1 MYVTFQI
8 VTNMKKILFC
18 LLLLPCLVQ
27 AQRLT
32 VDSVL
37 LKKQGV
43 IHAKWVSVKTFS
55 AIDTINEIQTLYNHN
70 LYDIKRVDT
79 TTRTKVLTR
88 KATDSLINYA
98 LTGVVDTKG
107 NWDASGNTLP
117 SVGVKTGDKWTISV
131 KGLVT
136 DSLYTGDVIIAK
148 IDNPGQTITNWN
160 HIYVN
165 QPKSVNIVRADA
177 TTNLSVLGFTG
188 VTPTQGYFHGGII
201 APVGNSYYLNFNGI
215 FRSSYMFPGINGDM
229 AGCIYSFTGSGY
241 GSPSI
246 LGVNGGI
253 RSNYSG
259 TSNALSIYLS
269 GSGNGLYINPSTG
282 KGIIINHSSGNT
294 SNFFETQVNSL
305 TKVSIDYTGYLHNY
319 KPTFSSVFY
328 DSTRVI
334 ELDQN
339 TPVII
344 SNQWGNLW
352 PNTKLVGFTENKDTA
367 IVSYAGNYNLTF
379 DFNSNVSASA
389 NFHYYIK
396 KRAANSTAKTTV
408 YRKEVS
414 NSGTTVNRNITLN
427 YDFSVGDRIW
437 IEVENISNGTDIT
450 VYGGTYSITANYLN
464 P

>member
-1 MYVTFQI
+1 
-8 VTNMKKILFC
+8 MKKILFC
-18 LLLLPCLVQ
+18 LILLPCLIQ

-37 LKKQGV
+37 LKKQGA
-43 IHAKWVSVKTFS
+43 HPAKWVSVKTFS
-55 AIDTINEIQTLYNHN
+55 AI
-70 LYDIKRVDT
+70 DT

-131 KGLVT
+131 KGFVSP
-136 DSLYTGDVIIAK
+136 DSFYVGDVIIAK
-148 IDNPGQTITNWN
+148 IDDPGQTVTNWN
-160 HIYVN
+160 HIYAS

-177 TTNLSVLGFTG
+177 TTNLSVVGYTG
-188 VTPTQGYFHGGII
+188 TTPTQGYWHGGSSNPI
-201 APVGNSYYLNFNGI
+201 GTNYTLNFNGI
-215 FRSSYMFPGINGDM
+215 LRPSQLKIGAYNVKPLTTTNSTVYNLSFVSPVLSLGWLNTRTMNAFYTGTTFPNTNSRLNY
-229 AGCIYSFTGSGY
+229 CGY
-241 GSPSI
+241 LYP
-246 LGVNGGI
+246 
-253 RSNYSG
+253 
-259 TSNALSIYLS
+259 
-269 GSGNGLYINPSTG
+269 NGLNIQN
-282 KGIIINHSSGNT
+282 KAIID
-294 SNFFETQVNSL
+294 SL
-305 TKVSIDYTGYLHNY
+305 GYLHNDN
-319 KPTFSSVFY
+319 PTFSSVFF

-334 ELDQN
+334 ELDFN
-339 TPVII
+339 TPKII
-344 SNQWGNLW
+344 SNTWGNLW
-352 PNTKLVGFTENKDTA
+352 PNSVLVGFTENKDTA
-367 IVSYAGNYNLTF
+367 IVGYTGNYNVTMDL
-379 DFNSNVSASA
+379 NAYVGASA
-389 NFHYYIK
+389 NFRYYVK

-414 NSGTTVNRNITLN
+414 NSGTTVNRNMTLN

>member
-1 MYVTFQI
+1 
-8 VTNMKKILFC
+8 MKKILFC
-18 LLLLPCLVQ
+18 LILLPCLIQ

-37 LKKQGV
+37 LKKQGA
-43 IHAKWVSVKTFS
+43 HPAKWVSVKTFS
-55 AIDTINEIQTLYNHN
+55 AI
-70 LYDIKRVDT
+70 DT

-131 KGLVT
+131 KGFVSP
-136 DSLYTGDVIIAK
+136 DSFYVGDVIIAK
-148 IDNPGQTITNWN
+148 IDDPGQTVTNWN

-177 TTNLSVLGFTG
+177 TTNPAVLGYTG
-188 VTPTQGYFHGGII
+188 TTPTQGYFHGGISTPI
-201 APVGNSYYLNFNGI
+201 GNSYYLNFNGI
-215 FRSSYMFPGINGDM
+215 FRSSYMFPGINGNM
-229 AGCIYSFTGSGY
+229 AGCIYRFTGSGY
-241 GSPSI
+241 GSSSI

-253 RSNYSG
+253 RSDYSG
-259 TSNALSIYLS
+259 TSHALSIYSS
-269 GSGNGLYINPSTG
+269 GSGNGLYINSLTG
-282 KGIIINHSSGNT
+282 KGIIINHLSGNT

-305 TKVSIDYTGYLHNY
+305 TKVSIDSSGYVFNY
-319 KPTFSSVFY
+319 NPTFSSVFF

-334 ELDQN
+334 ELDFN
-339 TPVII
+339 TPKII
-344 SNQWGNLW
+344 SNTWGNLW
-352 PNTKLVGFTENKDTA
+352 PNSVLVGFTENKDTA
-367 IVSYAGNYNLTF
+367 IITYTGNYNICMDL
-379 DFNSNVSASA
+379 NAYVGAAAS
-389 NFHYYIK
+389 FRYHVK
-396 KRAANSTAKTTV
+396 KRAANSTTKTTI

-414 NSGTTVNRNITLN
+414 NAGTIVNRNITLN
-427 YDFSVGDRIW
+427 WNFTVGDRIW